1 MTSPSLPA
9 PLRGITH
16 HAVSH
21 TKGYIAAVLS
31 VIVAVAALVHLQPP
45 AKAATDPLPNRPYF
59 YVPFTCNA
67 TAEIKTYVGH
77 NPDDKKM
84 DIYQVGKPTDAPIL
98 ASAAGYVH
106 ESFEPGGIE
115 IDHGN
120 GWFTTYMH
128 MKARIAVGTTVK
140 AGQWVGTMGDIG
152 GNGVVH
158 LHHEQLYAPGRN
170 NADNGNI
177 VNPKIQGNG
186 PMYLTPGNPVY
197 IKSTNCG
204 GTPPPPTGPSTYLVD
219 TYANAPGYDRPG
231 GKKTGTLNAGTSYV
245 YCKAWG
251 PNVTAGAS
259 YNHWWMKTDLDVGP
273 ANQWVSAL
281 YLSRWGN
288 DIAKANDGRELP
300 NCYQP
305 YGTIG
310 KKYTA
315 MGGANSILGQPVT
328 PEMDS
333 KAGGRF
339 QQFERGIIIWRPD
352 VAFAIYGDILTR
364 FWALGAES
372 VWGFPT
378 MDEMNA
384 ARSPIGTVGRYQY
397 FQKGLFLWSAPT
409 GAKVIKGAI
418 LAKFETSGR
427 EKALGYPTTE
437 EIVEGTGFKQIFQS
451 AVIHWNPT
459 RGAWITK

>member
-1 MTSPSLPA
+1 MVKS
-9 PLRGITH
+9 RKRI
-16 HAVSH
+16 AVV
-21 TKGYIAAVLS
+21 AV
-31 VIVAVAALVHLQPP
+31 VAALQVLALIQFQS
-45 AKAATDPLPNRPYF
+45 AGSAASDPLPNRPYF
-59 YVPFTCNA
+59 YAPLGCNA

-84 DIYQVGKPTDAPIL
+84 DIYQVGTPRDAAIVAA
-98 ASAAGYVH
+98 ASGYVH
-106 ESFEPGGIE
+106 QWFEPGGLE
-115 IDHGN
+115 INHGN

-128 MKARIAVGTTVK
+128 MKARVAVGTTVK
-140 AGQWVGTMGDIG
+140 AGQWVGTMGDVG

-170 NADNGNI
+170 DADNVHI
-177 VNPKIQGNG
+177 VNPLIQGNG
-186 PMYLTPGNPVY
+186 PMSLRPGSPVY

-204 GTPPPPTGPSTYLVD
+204 GTPPPSGPATYLVD
-219 TYANAPGYDRPG
+219 TYANAPGYDKPG
-231 GKKTGTLNAGTSYV
+231 GKQTGTLNAGTSYV

-251 PNVTAGAS
+251 PNVTSGS
-259 YNHWWMKTDLDVGP
+259 NFNHWWMKTDLDVGP
-273 ANQWVSAL
+273 ANQWVSAI

-288 DIAKANDGRELP
+288 DVAKSNDGRELP

-310 KKYTA
+310 KKYA
-315 MGGANSILGQPVT
+315 SIGGAGSILGQPIT

-352 VAFAIYGDILTR
+352 VANVVHGDILKR

-372 VWGFPT
+372 RWGFPT
-378 MDEMNA
+378 MDEANA
-384 ARSPIGTVGRYQY
+384 ARSPVGTVGRYQY

-409 GAKVIKGAI
+409 GAKVVKGAI

-427 EKALGYPTTE
+427 EQALGYPTSE
-437 EIVEGTGFKQIFQS
+437 EIPEGSGFKQTFQS

-459 RGAWITK
+459 QGAWITK